1 MWERFRY
8 AYDQNTKKLSRDV
21 VAEFTQFPLRLAWAV
36 TIHKSQGKTYERA
49 IIDLGSGAFAPGQTY
64 VALSRLTSLDGLYL
78 SRALRP
84 RDIRV
89 DEDVRRFMRDAWLA
103 ASTPELPKG

>member
-1 MWERFRY
+1 
-8 AYDQNTKKLSRDV
+8 
-21 VAEFTQFPLRLAWAV
+21 
-36 TIHKSQGKTYERA
+36 
-49 IIDLGSGAFAPGQTY
+49 

-84 RDIRV
+84 SDIRV

-103 ASTPELPKG
+103 ASTPEVGRA